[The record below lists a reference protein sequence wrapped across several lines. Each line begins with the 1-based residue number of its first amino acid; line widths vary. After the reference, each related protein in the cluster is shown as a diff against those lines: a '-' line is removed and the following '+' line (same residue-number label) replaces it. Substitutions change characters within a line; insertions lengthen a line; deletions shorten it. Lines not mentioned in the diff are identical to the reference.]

1 MGHSERRGEFGIF
14 SLVDNTTLATDI
26 QCFCIGEPKE
36 IREQGLEAVLAEMD
50 VQLTQ
55 IYKLL
60 DPT

>member
-1 MGHSERRGEFGIF
+1 MGVS
-14 SLVDNTTLATDI
+14 
-26 QCFCIGEPKE
+26 FCIGERKE